1 MRLTQ
6 HEHTA
11 IIEAVRSVFGDDAEV
26 RLFGSR
32 AQGSRRGGDIDL
44 YIEVD
49 PDRYSYE
56 SELDLHAKLLKRIG
70 DQKIDI
76 LVHKRGQPRSPIER
90 IAVDTGVPL

>member
-1 MRLTQ
+1 MRLTKN
-6 HEHTA
+6 ERTA
-11 IIEAVRSVFGDDAEV
+11 ITGAVHAVFGEDAEV

-32 AQGSRRGGDIDL
+32 AEDARRGGDIYL

-49 PDRYSYE
+49 PDCYSYE
-56 SELDLHAKLLKRIG
+56 SELDLHAELLKRIG

-90 IAVDTGVPL
+90 IAVATGVPL

>member
-1 MRLTQ
+1 MRLTPY
-6 HEHTA
+6 ERKA
-11 IIEAVRSVFGDDAEV
+11 ITETVHAVFGEDAAV

-32 AQGSRRGGDIDL
+32 AQDSRRGGDIDL

-56 SELDLHAKLLKRIG
+56 SELNLHAELLKRIG

-76 LVHKRGQPRSPIER
+76 LVHKRGQPYSPIER
-90 IAVDTGVPL
+90 IALANGVPL